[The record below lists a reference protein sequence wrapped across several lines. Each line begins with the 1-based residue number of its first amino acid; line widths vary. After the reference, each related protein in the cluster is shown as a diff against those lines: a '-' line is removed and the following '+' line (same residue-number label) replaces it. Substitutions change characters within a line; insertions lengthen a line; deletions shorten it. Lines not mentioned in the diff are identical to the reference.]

1 MRKKR
6 DRRSFKVFKILEGSC
21 GGLYGCIIRPFHTL
35 FNCEVGVR
43 KGGVGLFESNR
54 TNLLLLS
61 SSFLGPQ
68 IFTRVTRREEKR
80 KKKGHETFLKHG
92 FSTFGDVDSGGGLDT
107 SGGGDKGGLRRGR
120 GGS

>member
-6 DRRSFKVFKILEGSC
+6 DRRSFKVFNILEGSC

-35 FNCEVGVR
+35 LNCEVEVR

-54 TNLLLLS
+54 TNHLLLS

-68 IFTRVTRREEKR
+68 ILTRRNKTRRREEKR
-80 KKKGHETFLKHG
+80 REEEE
-92 FSTFGDVDSGGGLDT
+92 
-107 SGGGDKGGLRRGR
+107 
-120 GGS
+120 GGSRDVLKTRILNLW